1 MRLLLTLLLVAVPA
15 CSAGATR
22 EPAEPRSASASASAS
37 PSASASASP
46 SGSASPSP
54 SPSPAPLAQ
63 LPRGGRAIFPAHVV
77 VMAYG
82 TATTDALGVL
92 GEGTP
97 DQAAKRLT
105 ADAAPFGPA
114 SGRRVLPAFELITT
128 VAQRSAGPD
137 GDFSGEVAEADVQR
151 YLDAARRAKMLL
163 VLDFQPGR
171 ADLLAQVKR
180 YERFLRE
187 PDVGIALDPEW
198 VLRPGQKPGRQIG
211 TLDAA
216 TIDRVATYLSE
227 LTTAAKLP
235 EKLFLV
241 HQFQKRML
249 PDREA
254 IVERPGLALVFH
266 IDGFGPRRDKR
277 KTYDLLAVRSGPAH
291 NGFKL
296 FLDED
301 PDLLTPAETM
311 ALVPRPELVS
321 YQ

>member
-1 MRLLLTLLLVAVPA
+1 MRLLLTLLLVGVPA

-22 EPAEPRSASASASAS
+22 EAAEPRSTPASGA
-37 PSASASASP
+37 PSASASA
-46 SGSASPSP
+46 SASPSP

-114 SGRRVLPAFELITT
+114 SGRGVLPAFELITT

-235 EKLFLV
+235 EKLFVV